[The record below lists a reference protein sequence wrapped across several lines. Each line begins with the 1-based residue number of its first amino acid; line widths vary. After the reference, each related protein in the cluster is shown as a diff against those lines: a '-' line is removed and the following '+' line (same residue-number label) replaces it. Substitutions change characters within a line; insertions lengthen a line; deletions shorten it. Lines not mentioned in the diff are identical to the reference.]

1 MMNSDALSCKDC
13 TSWQGLLLTVS
24 ILTCWLLPTTA
35 QITIESVPP
44 IAVEGDNVLLFVQN
58 LPENVQTLSWY
69 RGGKLLKMFE
79 IARHVI
85 ATNSSVM
92 GPAHSGRETVLNNG
106 SLMIKNVTRKVSGY
120 YTLQILDTT
129 SRREITRAEFFV
141 QSPILGFRKRPTS
154 SQLKIEFVP
163 SRIEENDDI
172 LMLVYNLP
180 ENLQGFV
187 WHKGVLP
194 VDHFKIASHSF
205 LTNSTMMGH
214 TYLDRLTVCSDGSL
228 VLSKVSQEDT
238 GLYSLRTIPVGL
250 ISESAIVYLKVNKH
264 GRQASGNQ
272 QPPHQQR
279 MSKKQI
285 QKLDMCFS
293 SVSVTIYYN

>member
-13 TSWQGLLLTVS
+13 TSWQELLLTVS

-69 RGGKLLKMFE
+69 TGGKPLKMFE

-92 GPAHSGRETVLNNG
+92 GPAHSGREMVLNNG
-106 SLMIKNVTRKVSGY
+106 SLMIKNVTRKDSGY
-120 YTLQILDTT
+120 YTLQIFDTT
-129 SRREITRAEFFV
+129 SRREIMRAEFFV
-141 QSPILGFRKRPTS
+141 QRPILGFRKHPT

-163 SRIEENDDI
+163 PRIEENDDI
-172 LMLVYNLP
+172 LLLVYNLP

-187 WHKGVLP
+187 WHKGVFP

-205 LTNSTMMGH
+205 LTNSTMLGR

-228 VLSKVSQEDT
+228 LLSKVSQEDT
-238 GLYSLRTIPVGL
+238 GLYSLRTIPVDL
-250 ISESAIVYLKVNKH
+250 MSESAIVYLKVNKH
-264 GRQASGNQ
+264 GRWASGNQ

-285 QKLDMCFS
+285 QKVDMCFS